1 MKIIRTN
8 SILLGAMVLGFTAVS
23 CKQEKKEGNK
33 EETAAVEKVPGINL
47 QFMDTSVAAKDDFF
61 RFVNGKWLDKA
72 EIPADKTSW
81 GSFLELR
88 EKTNNDALA
97 VLKEATEDSAIDPA
111 SDQAKAV
118 YLYETIMDTASRNAA
133 GVAPVLPVL
142 EKIGAISSLEELQA
156 FLQESEPYGGAGFF
170 GVGVRADAKD
180 SNKNV
185 AYLGAGALGLPDR
198 DYYVSD
204 DADSKDKREKYKAHI
219 ARMLQFVDYDAEK
232 AEELAARIL
241 AFETRMARPRLDK
254 VERRNPDK
262 RYNPTAVSELAKIA
276 PAVDWKGYLSS
287 LGVAVDTVIIAD
299 VAYFKELPELLDEKN
314 IEDWKAYLSWT
325 ALNHAAGTLSEEI
338 ETADWEFYSKT
349 LKGAKEQEPRDKRAL
364 QTINGTVGEAL
375 GKLYVAKKFPP
386 EAKAQAQEMIGNVIK
401 AFEAR
406 IQALPWMDE
415 ATKAKAVEKLEKTTI
430 KIGYPDKWRDYSA
443 LQIKSPAEGGSYFD
457 NVKQLRHWRFKED
470 IAKLGKPVDK
480 SEWYMAPQIVNAYFN
495 PSYNEIVFPAAIL
508 QPPFFN
514 FTADAAVNYGGIGA
528 VIGHEISH
536 SFDDQGAKYDADGN
550 LSNWWTDEDLKQFQ
564 KLGGDLADQYS
575 AIEVLPEVFI
585 NGKFTLGEN
594 IGDLGGVN
602 AAYDGLQLYLKEHGD
617 PGLIDGFTPEQRFF
631 ISWATVWRTKIRDE
645 ALKNQI
651 KTDPHSPGQYRAT
664 QPLLNIDAFY
674 QAFDIQEGDDMYL
687 EPEKRVKIW

>member
-1 MKIIRTN
+1 MKITYTN
-8 SILLGAMVLGFTAVS
+8 SIFLAVMVLGLTAVS
-23 CKQEKKEGNK
+23 CKQEKKDGDKEGGASV
-33 EETAAVEKVPGINL
+33 EEVPGINL
-47 QFMDTSVAAKDDFF
+47 QYMDTTVPAKDDFF
-61 RFVNGKWLDKA
+61 RFVNGKWLDEA
-72 EIPADKTSW
+72 EIPADKTLW

-88 EKTNNDALA
+88 DKTDNDALA
-97 VLKEATEDSAIDPA
+97 ILKEATEDTSLDAA

-133 GVAPVLPVL
+133 GVAPVTPIL
-142 EKIGAISSLEELQA
+142 EKIKKISSLEELQV
-156 FLQESEPYGGAGFF
+156 FLQETEPYGGAGFF
-170 GVGVRADAKD
+170 GIGVGADAKD

-198 DYYVSD
+198 DYYVAD
-204 DADSKDKREKYKAHI
+204 DEDSKDKREKYEAHI
-219 ARMLQFVDYDAEK
+219 ARMLQFVDYDEEK
-232 AEELAARIL
+232 AGELAARIL

-254 VERRNPDK
+254 VERRNPEK
-262 RYNPTAVSELAKIA
+262 RYNPTAVTDLEKMA
-276 PAVDWKGYLSS
+276 PGVDWGGYFSS
-287 LGVAVDTVIIAD
+287 LEVAVDTVIISE
-299 VAYFKELPELLDEKN
+299 VAYFKELPELLNEN
-314 IEDWKAYLSWT
+314 NLEDWKAYLSWT

-338 ETADWEFYSKT
+338 ETADWDFYNKT

-364 QTINGTVGEAL
+364 QTINRAIGEAL
-375 GKLYVAKKFPP
+375 GKLYVDKKFPP
-386 EAKAQAQEMIGNVIK
+386 EAKAQAKEMIGNVIS
-401 AFEAR
+401 AFETR
-406 IQALPWMDE
+406 IQALPWMDDE
-415 ATKAKAVEKLEKTTI
+415 TKTKAIEKLSKITV
-430 KIGYPDKWRDYSA
+430 KIGYPDNWKDYSA
-443 LQIKSPAEGGSYFD
+443 LDVKSPAEGGSYFD
-457 NVKQLRHWRFKED
+457 NIQQVKHWSFKED
-470 IAKLGKPVDK
+470 ISKLGKPVDK

-550 LSNWWTDEDLKQFQ
+550 LANWWTDEDLEQFQ
-564 KLGGDLADQYS
+564 KLGDDLADQYS

-617 PGLIDGFTPEQRFF
+617 PGVIDGFTPEQRFF

-651 KTDPHSPGQYRAT
+651 KTDPHSPGEYRAT

-674 QAFDIQEGDDMYL
+674 QAFDIQEGDGMYL